1 MIFKLDDND
10 RKIFSN
16 FVDEHNRKTKII
28 EERIALDLFLEA
40 IEQKED
46 GVFIVGKKIQKEEVN
61 SWGCDQENLPDGRD
75 IPGSTIILNVDKL
88 DDDVKSISISAIRE
102 ILIGKI
108 VE

>member
-16 FVDEHNRKTKII
+16 FVNDHNKNTEVIS
-28 EERIALDLFLEA
+28 ERIALDLFLEA

-46 GVFIVGKKIQKEEVN
+46 GVFIIGKKIQKEEVN
-61 SWGCDQENLPDGRD
+61 SWGCSQENLPDGRY